1 MVKTPALPERKYD
14 WFLVTAVIQEYNV
27 IQLKDKLY
35 LDPIDGLLI
44 VLALF
49 VQPNHL
55 PRIA

>member
-27 IQLKDKLY
+27 IQLTDKLY

-49 VQPNHL
+49 VQ
-55 PRIA
+55 